1 MGKRGSPFA
10 TELPRIEQRNAEI
23 VRRYKAGED
32 LAGIGVDLD
41 LTRERIPLGPT
52 DTYSAPHGRARIRT
66 WDRGVMSPLL

>member
-41 LTRERIPLGPT
+41 LTRERIPQGRRTRIQPAMGGPGFEPGT
-52 DTYSAPHGRARIRT
+52 VG
-66 WDRGVMSPLL
+66 L

>member
-23 VRRYKAGED
+23 VRRYKAVED

-41 LTRERIPLGPT
+41 LTQGAHPPGPT
-52 DTYSAPHGRARIRT
+52 DTYSARNGRARIRT